1 MKFLVL
7 LCIAG
12 LGASMPLSS
21 RAQSG
26 ARAPGAGAAGQGR
39 AGQGNTLE
47 GAGNVGAATSDAAGP
62 TATGRMRP
70 LDPEGLSEGAGYRF
84 VISNGVAR
92 VPVVV
97 VSGTPYQMGWQIG
110 HLMKTE
116 IREFLPSA
124 LARLEAGAGISD
136 ESLDKVWATT
146 AAYTDDRFEQEV
158 LGIADGA
165 DIPLR
170 TVEHVQCLPLLMPY
184 SCSSIAAWGKATED
198 GHLYQTR
205 DLDWSMKAGAH
216 NFPALVV
223 YLPAHGIAHVIPT
236 FAGVAGANCGMN
248 ADGLVLSEMG
258 DSPVRDEPYNIH
270 APHFM
275 TWFRTLLW
283 DAPNLSTA
291 LDMFRSLP
299 LTKSYHF
306 VFGDG
311 RAEHRAVKIRLKAS
325 KSAGERVWIWKDDDS
340 SDELAPNVLK
350 DVVYQDEGRGAFP
363 LIKKQY
369 GRLNGERLQKIA
381 CAIPIRGG
389 NVMDVVFDATAL
401 RLWVSYAAG
410 TTEAYQRPFVFL
422 DFKSLLADRGAPTA
436 MREAGRDAQKGF
448 VQQR

>member
-1 MKFLVL
+1 MPISSTGKTVAR
-7 LCIAG
+7 IAAEG
-12 LGASMPLSS
+12 TRGGAGVGQAQGVAAGIQAMTSS
-21 RAQSG
+21 GQG
-26 ARAPGAGAAGQGR
+26 AREGR
-39 AGQGNTLE
+39 GLRLLDTE
-47 GAGNVGAATSDAAGP
+47 GT
-62 TATGRMRP
+62 M
-70 LDPEGLSEGAGYRF
+70 EGVGYRF

-97 VSGTPYQMGWQIG
+97 VGGTPYQMGWQIG

-124 LARLEAGAGISD
+124 LARLEAGEGISD

-146 AAYTDDRFEQEV
+146 AAYTDDRFEQEL

-165 DIPLR
+165 GIPLR
-170 TVEHVQCLPLLMPY
+170 TVQHVQCLPLLMPY

-258 DSPVRDEPYNIH
+258 DSPARDEPYNVH

-283 DAPNLSTA
+283 DAPNLSSA

-311 RAEHRAVKIRLKAS
+311 RAEHRAVKIRLRATKA
-325 KSAGERVWIWKDDDS
+325 AGERVWIWKDDDP

-363 LIKKQY
+363 LLKKDY
-369 GRLNGERLQKIA
+369 GRLNGERLEKIA

-410 TTEAYQRPFVFL
+410 STEAYRRPFVFL
-422 DFKSLLADRGAPTA
+422 DFKSLVADRELGAI
-436 MREAGRDAQKGF
+436 R
-448 VQQR
+448 QRKVASSP